1 MREIVTLQI
10 GGAGNAIGDA
20 FWHVIS
26 HEHGVDYN
34 SGRFVGTSPLQLERL
49 NVFFNATVSRR
60 FYVRSIVID
69 TEASTIQRL
78 HTSSQ
83 LYRPENFVAGTESA
97 GNNFARGY
105 HTDGAE
111 ILQQVLENTRR
122 EVEAVDSLQGFQL
135 LHSIGGGT
143 GSGLTS
149 LIMESLVEQYSDNL
163 LCNYVTIPSP
173 NMSQVVVEP
182 YNALLSTPALVNNS
196 HLTFCL
202 DNEALFHICNRN
214 LKIKMCGYE
223 HINHIVAL
231 TMSGITTC
239 LRFPGQLNA
248 GLRKIYVNMVPFPRL
263 HFLIPGFAPLVT
275 CTQQQFSK
283 GTVSELVQQI
293 FSSNNLLCAIDLRQ
307 GKLLTAA
314 GIFRGRMSPR
324 EVDQMMTGV
333 RNKNLN
339 NFVDWIPNNIKTA
352 ICDIPPR
359 GLKMSATFIGN
370 TTAIQTL
377 FQRLLDG
384 SSVML
389 RRKAHLHWY
398 TGEGMEEQEFIDAQQ
413 ELQAIIDDYRSS
425 AEMDGDGGGGGGGG
439 NGNGSHDGS
448 ARPSGAA
455 AGGTKCPHC
464 GE

>member
-26 HEHGVDYN
+26 HEHGVDYS
-34 SGRFVGTSPLQLERL
+34 SGRFAGTSPLQLERM
-49 NVFFNATVSRR
+49 NVFFNATVSKR
-60 FYVRSIVID
+60 FYARSIVID

-78 HTSSQ
+78 HSSSQ
-83 LYRPENFVAGTESA
+83 LYRPENFVAGSESA

-111 ILQQVLENTRR
+111 ILQQVLDNTRR

-149 LIMESLVEQYSDNL
+149 LIMEALVEQYPDNL

-202 DNEALFHICNRN
+202 DNEALFQICNRN
-214 LKIKMCGYE
+214 LKIKMSGYE

-283 GTVSELVQQI
+283 GTVAELVQQI

-324 EVDQMMTGV
+324 EVDQLMTGM

-425 AEMDGDGGGGGGGG
+425 AEMDGEGGGGGGGG
-439 NGNGSHDGS
+439 TAGGGDEDGS
-448 ARPSGAA
+448 MDGSGAA
-455 AGGTKCPHC
+455 AGPQCPYC
-464 GE
+464 T

>member
-1 MREIVTLQI
+1 MEEREKVIDPLLLQ
-10 GGAGNAIGDA
+10 

-26 HEHGVDYN
+26 HEHSVDYI
-34 SGRFVGTSPLQLERL
+34 SGQFQGTSPLQLERI
-49 NVFFNATVSRR
+49 NVFFNATASKR
-60 FYVRSIVID
+60 FYARAIVID

-78 HTSSQ
+78 KGSTQ
-83 LYRPENFVAGTESA
+83 LYRPENFVPGSESA

-105 HTDGAE
+105 HTDGAD
-111 ILQQVLENTRR
+111 ILDQVLDNTRR
-122 EVEAVDSLQGFQL
+122 EVENVDSLQGFQL

-149 LIMESLVEQYSDNL
+149 LIMEALVQQYPDNL

-173 NMSQVVVEP
+173 NMSQNVVAP
-182 YNALLSTPALVNNS
+182 YNALLSFPALVNNS

-202 DNEALFHICNRN
+202 DNEALFQICNRN
-214 LKIKMCGYE
+214 LKIPGSGYE

-231 TMSGITTC
+231 TMSGITSC

-263 HFLIPGFAPLVT
+263 HFLIPGFAPLNT
-275 CTQQQFSK
+275 SKQQQFSK

-293 FSSNNLLCAIDLRQ
+293 FSSNNLLCAIDLRK

-314 GIFRGRMSPR
+314 GIFRGHMSPR
-324 EVDQMMTGV
+324 EVDQLMNGV
-333 RNKNLN
+333 RNKNLH

-389 RRKAHLHWY
+389 RRRAYLHWY
-398 TGEGMEEQEFIDAQQ
+398 TGEGMEEQEFIDAQN
-413 ELQAIIDDYRSS
+413 ELQQIIEDYAMSAVGEDDRVDDKDAGS
-425 AEMDGDGGGGGGGG
+425 DGEKEKG
-439 NGNGSHDGS
+439 
-448 ARPSGAA
+448 PQC
-455 AGGTKCPHC
+455 KYCP
-464 GE
+464 E

>member
-34 SGRFVGTSPLQLERL
+34 SGRFGGTSPLQLERM

-83 LYRPENFVAGTESA
+83 LYRPENFVAGSESA

-111 ILQQVLENTRR
+111 ILQQVLDNTRR
-122 EVEAVDSLQGFQL
+122 EVESVDSLQGFQL

-149 LIMESLVEQYSDNL
+149 LIMEALVEQYPDNL

-202 DNEALFHICNRN
+202 DNEALFQICNRN
-214 LKIKMCGYE
+214 LKIKMSGYE

-398 TGEGMEEQEFIDAQQ
+398 TGEGMEEQEFTDAQQ

-425 AEMDGDGGGGGGGG
+425 AEMDGDGGGAGA
-439 NGNGSHDGS
+439 GSEDGS
-448 ARPSGAA
+448 VGSTRASSAA
-455 AGGTKCPHC
+455 AGPQCPYC
-464 GE
+464 GD

>member
-1 MREIVTLQI
+1 MREILTLQI

-20 FWHVIS
+20 FWHLIS
-26 HEHGVDYN
+26 HEHGVDYG
-34 SGRFVGTSPLQLERL
+34 SGRFDGTSPLQLDRIS
-49 NVFFNATVSRR
+49 VFFNATVSKR
-60 FYVRSIVID
+60 FYARTIIID

-78 HTSSQ
+78 SSSSH
-83 LYRPENFVAGTESA
+83 LYRPENFVAGSESS
-97 GNNFARGY
+97 GNNYARGY

-111 ILQQVLENTRR
+111 ILDQVLESTRR
-122 EVEAVDSLQGFQL
+122 EVESLDSLQGFQL

-149 LIMESLVEQYSDNL
+149 LIMEALVEQYPDNL

-173 NMSQVVVEP
+173 NLSQVIVEP
-182 YNALLSTPALVNNS
+182 YNALLSIPALVNNS

-202 DNEALFHICNRN
+202 DNEALFQICNRN
-214 LKIKMCGYE
+214 LKIPMSGYE

-231 TMSGITTC
+231 TMSGLTTC

-248 GLRKIYVNMVPFPRL
+248 GLRKIYVNMVPFPHL
-263 HFLIPGFAPLVT
+263 HFLIPGFAPLGS
-275 CTQQQFSK
+275 CKEQQFSK
-283 GTVSELVQQI
+283 GTVAELVQQI
-293 FSSNNLLCAIDLRQ
+293 FSSNNLLCAIDLRK

-324 EVDQMMTGV
+324 EVDQLMTGV

-377 FQRLLDG
+377 FKRLLDL
-384 SSVML
+384 SSIML

-398 TGEGMEEQEFIDAQQ
+398 TGEGMEEHEFIAAQE
-413 ELQAIIDDYRSS
+413 ELLAIIDEYRASGRD
-425 AEMDGDGGGGGGGG
+425 DGDTR
-439 NGNGSHDGS
+439 D
-448 ARPSGAA
+448 SGKRDSDDEISSRT
-455 AGGTKCPHC
+455 GPKCQYC
-464 GE
+464 TN

>member
-34 SGRFVGTSPLQLERL
+34 SGRFAGTSPLQLERM
-49 NVFFNATVSRR
+49 NVFFNATVSKR

-149 LIMESLVEQYSDNL
+149 LIMESLVEQYPDNL

-202 DNEALFHICNRN
+202 DNEALFQICNRN
-214 LKIKMCGYE
+214 LKIKMSGYE

-439 NGNGSHDGS
+439 NENGSHDGS

-455 AGGTKCPHC
+455 AGGPKCPHC
-464 GE
+464 GD

>member
-1 MREIVTLQI
+1 MTISPLPLVQ
-10 GGAGNAIGDA
+10 

-26 HEHGVDYN
+26 HEHSVDYQ
-34 SGRFVGTSPLQLERL
+34 SGRFQGTSALQLERI
-49 NVFFNATVSRR
+49 NVFFNATASKR
-60 FYVRSIVID
+60 FYARSIVID

-78 HTSSQ
+78 ASSSQ
-83 LYRPENFVAGTESA
+83 LYRPENFVAGSESA

-111 ILQQVLENTRR
+111 ILDQVLDNTRR
-122 EVEAVDSLQGFQL
+122 EVENVDSLQGFQL

-149 LIMESLVEQYSDNL
+149 LIMEALVTQYPDNL

-182 YNALLSTPALVNNS
+182 YNALLSFPALVNNS

-202 DNEALFHICNRN
+202 DNEALFQICNRN
-214 LKIKMCGYE
+214 LKIPGSGYE

-275 CTQQQFSK
+275 CKQQQFSK

-293 FSSNNLLCAIDLRQ
+293 FSSNNLLCAIDLRK

-314 GIFRGRMSPR
+314 GIFRGHMSPR
-324 EVDQMMTGV
+324 EVDQLMTGV
-333 RNKNLN
+333 RNKNLH
-339 NFVDWIPNNIKTA
+339 NFVEWIPNNIKTA

-370 TTAIQTL
+370 TTAIQSL

-384 SSVML
+384 STIML

-398 TGEGMEEQEFIDAQQ
+398 TGEGMEEQEFIDAQS
-413 ELQAIIDDYRSS
+413 ELQQIIDDYKMSGV
-425 AEMDGDGGGGGGGG
+425 GD
-439 NGNGSHDGS
+439 DDE
-448 ARPSGAA
+448 P
-455 AGGTKCPHC
+455 AGDKEDSDEEASVAKGQQCAYCTD
-464 GE
+464 

>member
-1 MREIVTLQI
+1 M
-10 GGAGNAIGDA
+10 
-20 FWHVIS
+20 IS
-26 HEHGVDYN
+26 HEHGVDYA
-34 SGRFVGTSPLQLERL
+34 SGHFGGTSPLQLERI
-49 NVFFNATVSRR
+49 NVFFNATASKR
-60 FYVRSIVID
+60 FYARTIIID

-78 HTSSQ
+78 NASSQ
-83 LYRPENFVAGTESA
+83 LYRPENFVAGSESA

-111 ILQQVLENTRR
+111 ILDQVLDNTRR
-122 EVEAVDSLQGFQL
+122 EVESVDSLQGFQL

-149 LIMESLVEQYSDNL
+149 LIMEALVEQYPDNL

-182 YNALLSTPALVNNS
+182 YNALLSIPALVNNS

-202 DNEALFHICNRN
+202 DNEALFQICNRN
-214 LKIKMCGYE
+214 LKIQMSGYE

-275 CTQQQFSK
+275 CKQQQFSK

-293 FSSNNLLCAIDLRQ
+293 FSSNNLLCAIDLRK

-324 EVDQMMTGV
+324 EVDQLMTGV
-333 RNKNLN
+333 RNKNLH

-384 SSVML
+384 SCIML

-398 TGEGMEEQEFIDAQQ
+398 TGEGMEEREFTDAQE
-413 ELQAIIDDYRSS
+413 ELQNIIDDYRGS
-425 AEMDGDGGGGGGGG
+425 GDGG
-439 NGNGSHDGS
+439 D
-448 ARPSGAA
+448 GAA
-455 AGGTKCPHC
+455 AGGGTAAGGSGGNDGDSGDEAAAGPQCTYC
-464 GE
+464 AD

>member
-26 HEHGVDYN
+26 HEHGVDYA
-34 SGRFVGTSPLQLERL
+34 SGRFGGTSPLQLERI
-49 NVFFNATVSRR
+49 NVFFNATASKR
-60 FYVRSIVID
+60 FYARTIIID

-78 HTSSQ
+78 NASSQ
-83 LYRPENFVAGTESA
+83 LYRPENFVAGSESA

-111 ILQQVLENTRR
+111 ILEQVLDNTRR
-122 EVEAVDSLQGFQL
+122 EVESVDSLQGFQL

-149 LIMESLVEQYSDNL
+149 LIMEALVQQYPDNL

-202 DNEALFHICNRN
+202 DNEALFQICNRN
-214 LKIKMCGYE
+214 LQIKTSGHE

-275 CTQQQFSK
+275 CKQQQFSK

-293 FSSNNLLCAIDLRQ
+293 FSSNNLLCAIDLRR

-324 EVDQMMTGV
+324 EVDQLMTGV
-333 RNKNLN
+333 RNKNIS

-370 TTAIQTL
+370 TTAIQSL
-377 FQRLLDG
+377 FQRLLDA
-384 SSVML
+384 SIAML

-398 TGEGMEEQEFIDAQQ
+398 TGEGMEEQEFMDAQQ
-413 ELQAIIDDYRSS
+413 ELQAIIDDYRCS
-425 AEMDGDGGGGGGGG
+425 AEGDECGGGIAGGS
-439 NGNGSHDGS
+439 NSCDKDDDNGSDMV
-448 ARPSGAA
+448 
-455 AGGTKCPHC
+455 GGERPHC
-464 GE
+464 NYCAE

>member
-1 MREIVTLQI
+1 MEEREKVIDPLLLQ
-10 GGAGNAIGDA
+10 

-26 HEHGVDYN
+26 HEHSVDYI
-34 SGRFVGTSPLQLERL
+34 SGQFQGTSPLQLERI
-49 NVFFNATVSRR
+49 NVFFNATASKR
-60 FYVRSIVID
+60 FYARSIVID

-78 HTSSQ
+78 KGSTQ
-83 LYRPENFVAGTESA
+83 LYRPENFVPGSESA

-105 HTDGAE
+105 HTDGAD
-111 ILQQVLENTRR
+111 ILDQVLDNTRR
-122 EVEAVDSLQGFQL
+122 EVENVDSLQGFQL

-149 LIMESLVEQYSDNL
+149 LIMEALVQQYPDNL

-173 NMSQVVVEP
+173 NMSQNVVAP
-182 YNALLSTPALVNNS
+182 YNALLSFPALVNNS

-202 DNEALFHICNRN
+202 DNEALFQICNRN
-214 LKIKMCGYE
+214 LKIPGSGYE

-231 TMSGITTC
+231 TMSGITSC

-263 HFLIPGFAPLVT
+263 HFLIPGFAPLNT
-275 CTQQQFSK
+275 SKQQQFSK

-293 FSSNNLLCAIDLRQ
+293 FSSNNLLCAIDLRK

-314 GIFRGRMSPR
+314 GIFRGHMSPR
-324 EVDQMMTGV
+324 EVDQLMNGV
-333 RNKNLN
+333 RNKNLH

-389 RRKAHLHWY
+389 RRRAYLHWY
-398 TGEGMEEQEFIDAQQ
+398 TGEGMEEQEFIDAQN
-413 ELQAIIDDYRSS
+413 ELQQIIEDYAMSAVGEDDRVDDKDAGS
-425 AEMDGDGGGGGGGG
+425 DGEKEKG
-439 NGNGSHDGS
+439 
-448 ARPSGAA
+448 PQC
-455 AGGTKCPHC
+455 KYCP
-464 GE
+464 E